1 VANTLIVGGDIL
13 ANRLSLTEIDQF
25 LAELTGWKLEGKFI
39 VKKYRFREFL
49 KGVAFVNE
57 IAELSEEVN
66 HHPFIAI
73 DYKLVTLRLTS
84 WNAGGLT
91 DLDVKLAKKYDAF
104 YEKYKEK

>member
-1 VANTLIVGGDIL
+1 MVR
-13 ANRLSLTEIDQF
+13 RLDETEINESVAK
-25 LAELTGWKLEGKFI
+25 LPGWKLDGKFI
-39 VKKYRFREFL
+39 VKKYRFQEFL

-57 IAELSEEVN
+57 IASLSEEKN

-91 DLDVKLAKKYDAF
+91 DLDMALARNYDEI
-104 YEKYKEK
+104 YGKI

>member
-1 VANTLIVGGDIL
+1 MV
-13 ANRLSLTEIDQF
+13 NRLNGTEITK
-25 LAELTGWKLEGKFI
+25 AVSELTDWKLDGKFI
-39 VKKYRFREFL
+39 VKKYRFRKFL

-57 IAELSEEVN
+57 IANLSEEKN

-91 DLDVKLAKKYDAF
+91 DLDISLAKNYDTIF
-104 YEKYKEK
+104 EKF

>member
-1 VANTLIVGGDIL
+1 MAK
-13 ANRLSLTEIDQF
+13 RLSLTEIDQA
-25 LAELTGWKLEGKFI
+25 LDALPGWKLDGKFI

-49 KGVAFVNE
+49 SGVGFVNE
-57 IAELSEEVN
+57 IAELSEEKN

-91 DLDVKLAKKYDAF
+91 DLDIELAKNYDVL
-104 YEKYKEK
+104 YEKYKGK

>member
-1 VANTLIVGGDIL
+1 M
-13 ANRLSLTEIDQF
+13 ANRLSDEEMTTVV
-25 LAELTGWKLEGKFI
+25 AELTGWKLEGKFI

-57 IAELSEEVN
+57 IAELSEEKN

-91 DLDVKLAKKYDAF
+91 DLDVALAKNYDVI
-104 YEKYKEK
+104 YEKM

>member
-1 VANTLIVGGDIL
+1 M

-25 LAELTGWKLEGKFI
+25 LAELTGWKFDGKFI

-49 KGVAFVNE
+49 KGVVFVNE

-91 DLDVKLAKKYDAF
+91 DLDVELAGKYDEI
-104 YEKYKEK
+104 YEKFK

>member
-1 VANTLIVGGDIL
+1 MA
-13 ANRLSLTEIDQF
+13 AKRLSLSEMDQA
-25 LAELTGWKLEGKFI
+25 LAGLPGWKLDGKFI

-49 KGVAFVNE
+49 SGITFVNK
-57 IAELSEEVN
+57 IAELSEEKN

-91 DLDVKLAKKYDAF
+91 DLDVALAKVYDEI
-104 YEKYKEK
+104 YEKI

>member
-1 VANTLIVGGDIL
+1 MEGFLV
-13 ANRLSLTEIDQF
+13 ANRLNDEEITTAV
-25 LAELTGWKLEGKFI
+25 AELTGWKLDGKFI

-57 IAELSEEVN
+57 IAALSAEKN

-73 DYKLVTLRLTS
+73 DYKMVTLRLTS

-91 DLDVKLAKKYDAF
+91 DLDVALAKNYDAI
-104 YEKYKEK
+104 YEKM

>member
-1 VANTLIVGGDIL
+1 MAKK
-13 ANRLSLTEIDQF
+13 LSLSEVD
-25 LAELTGWKLEGKFI
+25 LALAGLPGWKLDGKFM

-49 KGVAFVNE
+49 SGVAFVNSV
-57 IAELSEEVN
+57 AQLSEEKN

-91 DLDVKLAKKYDAF
+91 DLDVSLAEVYDEI
-104 YEKYKEK
+104 YEKI

>member
-1 VANTLIVGGDIL
+1 MEGFLVP
-13 ANRLSLTEIDQF
+13 NRLSDEEITSSV
-25 LAELTGWKLEGKFI
+25 AELTGWKLDGKFI

-57 IAELSEEVN
+57 IAALSEEKN

-73 DYKLVTLRLTS
+73 DYKMVTLRLTS

-91 DLDVKLAKKYDAF
+91 ELDVALAKNYDVI
-104 YEKYKEK
+104 YEKM

>member
-1 VANTLIVGGDIL
+1 M
-13 ANRLSLTEIDQF
+13 ANRLSLTEIDQKVG
-25 LAELTGWKLEGKFI
+25 ELSGWKLDGKFI
-39 VKKYRFREFL
+39 VKKYRFQEFL

-57 IAELSEEVN
+57 IAALSEDVN

-91 DLDVKLAKKYDAF
+91 DLDVELAGKYDVF
-104 YEKYKEK
+104 YDKYKEK

>member
-1 VANTLIVGGDIL
+1 MAK
-13 ANRLSLTEIDQF
+13 RLSLTEIDQA
-25 LAELTGWKLEGKFI
+25 LDALPGWKLDGKFI

-49 KGVAFVNE
+49 IGVGFVNE
-57 IAELSEEVN
+57 IAELSEEKN

-91 DLDVKLAKKYDAF
+91 DLDIELAKNYDVL
-104 YEKYKEK
+104 YEKYKGK